1 MKILKLRHV
10 CIALL
15 LAGLASCGTSADKGT
30 TETIV
35 EHNSVANDT
44 LVAINEDTN
53 LINTAYEKF
62 VFAIDSQNEQPETY
76 FTANAL
82 KKLQE
87 DYEYDCGEEPCY
99 AFYALRTKMQD
110 SNPET
115 DGASM
120 VNNIKPDGNDWYVVS
135 YSDMGWTGKTRI
147 KIAGGKIDDYQ
158 RIEQ

>member
-1 MKILKLRHV
+1 MKIIELRHV

-15 LAGLASCGTSADKGT
+15 LAGLASCGTSADKGK

-35 EHNSVANDT
+35 EQISVANET
-44 LVAINEDTN
+44 IAEINEDTN
-53 LINTAYEKF
+53 LINIAYEKF

-87 DYEYDCGEEPCY
+87 DYEYDCDEGSCY

-120 VNNIKPDGNDWYVVS
+120 VNNIEPDGNNWYVVS

-147 KIAGGKIDDYQ
+147 KIEGGKIDDYE

>member
-1 MKILKLRHV
+1 MKIIELRYV

-30 TETIV
+30 TETVV
-35 EHNSVANDT
+35 EQNSVANET
-44 LVAINEDTN
+44 LAKSNEDTN
-53 LINTAYEKF
+53 LISTAYEKF
-62 VFAIDSQNEQPETY
+62 VFAIDSQDELPETY
-76 FTANAL
+76 FTANVL

-87 DYEYDCGEEPCY
+87 DYEYDCDEGPCY

-110 SNPET
+110 SNPQT

-120 VNNIKPDGNDWYVVS
+120 VNNIEPDGNNWYVVS

-147 KIAGGKIDDYQ
+147 KIADGKIDDYE